1 MKIFKGYVKNHYR
14 PKASMIKR
22 SIAEESIDFC
32 SEYISK
38 ANPIGLL
45 ANSWHHRC
53 STSKCLRGV
62 HIVSKS
68 RSLVLQAHLHI
79 LNSTY
84 EVIPHIDAN
93 NAIVKANNPRQPEKW
108 VLMEHNRTFM
118 P

>member
-1 MKIFKGYVKNHYR
+1 M
-14 PKASMIKR
+14 
-22 SIAEESIDFC
+22 
-32 SEYISK
+32 SK

-45 ANSWHHRC
+45 ANSCHHRH

-68 RSLVLQAHLHI
+68 RSKVLQAHLYI
-79 LNSTY
+79 LNNTN
-84 EVIPHIDAN
+84 EVIPYIEAHK
-93 NAIVKANNPRQPEKW
+93 AIVKANNPRQAEKW